1 VAGLTGGE
9 VGVSRPAAMNAW
21 APMERLIGVSGAMVA
36 PEICITAGVSGA
48 AAFYSG
54 IEKSRFIVAV
64 NTDEKAPIM
73 KKADVAIVDDF
84 VPVLEALGKKLEEDG

>member
-1 VAGLTGGE
+1 
-9 VGVSRPAAMNAW
+9 
-21 APMERLIGVSGAMVA
+21 
-36 PEICITAGVSGA
+36 VSGA